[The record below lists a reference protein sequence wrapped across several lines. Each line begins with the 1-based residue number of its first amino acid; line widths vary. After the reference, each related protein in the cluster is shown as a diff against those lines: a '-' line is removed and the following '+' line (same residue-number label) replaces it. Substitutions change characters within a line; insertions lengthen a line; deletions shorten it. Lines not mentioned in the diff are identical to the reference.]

1 MEEETVLNI
10 FSVNI
15 LSNCLLLFTVISTSL
30 DSINTVREKFVK
42 LNKQLNPVQMVLWYS
57 LVSID

>member
-10 FSVNI
+10 FSVHI
-15 LSNCLLLFTVISTSL
+15 LSNYLLFTVISTSL

-42 LNKQLNPVQMVLWYS
+42 LNKQLNPVQIVLWYS

>member
-10 FSVNI
+10 FSVHI
-15 LSNCLLLFTVISTSL
+15 LSNYLLFTVISTSL

>member
-15 LSNCLLLFTVISTSL
+15 LSNYLLLFTVISTTL